1 MDRFEAMRVF
11 VTVVDEGSFVA
22 AADRLGLSKAVV
34 SRQVAQLEHELGAR
48 LLHRTTRKLSL
59 TSEGESFLARSREM
73 LHQWQEASD
82 AVSHKSGQARGVL
95 RINVPVSFG
104 ISHLAPLWAQFMELH
119 PQVVLDVTL
128 SDRLIDLVEEG
139 FDLAVRIGRLD
150 ASTLVS
156 RRLDTTR
163 LMACASPN
171 YLRLHGQPV
180 EPKDLLKHRVISYSL
195 LTTGDVWSFTSTS
208 TGERRDVR
216 VIPVMRSN
224 NGDSCREIA
233 VQSQG
238 IVLQPDFLI
247 GEDIDQ
253 GRLVQIMP
261 DWQAATLGIYAVY
274 PSRRYLPAKVR
285 LLIEFLADR
294 LGAHDKTQGGVHNGT
309 EVVRNDN

>member
-73 LHQWQEASD
+73 LQQWQEASD

-208 TGERRDVR
+208 TGERQDVR

-238 IVLQPDFLI
+238 IVLQPDFLV

-261 DWQAATLGIYAVY
+261 DWQAARLGIYAVY
-274 PSRRYLPAKVR
+274 PSRRHLPAKVR

-294 LGAHDKTQGGVHNGT
+294 LGAHDKTKGGVHNGT
-309 EVVRNDN
+309 KILRNDN